1 MFRLLTLRQGTWYYM
16 SVHSSTYPGHP
27 PSLADELESFLHV
40 MIYLAVRFLRARS
53 LNVRDF
59 VDSYFEDFRLSDG
72 RMTCGY
78 LKQDVVQTGSLK
90 LGYAPVRFVAAPPS
104 LAGRDAQTEGEV
116 RSEVSSP
123 LNEIIRQYLAFF
135 KARYAILEYTIRAA
149 MEEQAPLPPLITAV
163 EAAGSTPSEAEKR
176 EALRVFLLAKYK
188 KFNLEFDPT
197 EPEDVD
203 DSPNPARG
211 PATPSDTTPLA
222 LEKPSQATYD
232 LADKLKTHDA
242 VLKMLGRAID
252 KGTWPKGDS
261 EYAGDQL
268 VGYYDVPR
276 QLQSTG
282 TQKRARLHLGSTMPS
297 ESLEGEEAPE
307 GVGTS

>member
-53 LNVRDF
+53 LNVWDF
-59 VDSYFEDFRLSDG
+59 VDSYFEDFHLSDG
-72 RMTCGY
+72 RMTCGH
-78 LKQDVVQTGSLK
+78 LKKNIIQTGSLE
-90 LGYAPVRFVAAPPS
+90 LGYTPVLFVAAAPAP
-104 LAGRDAQTEGEV
+104 ADRDAQTEGEV

-197 EPEDVD
+197 EPEG
-203 DSPNPARG
+203 DSPNPAPG
-211 PATPSDTTPLA
+211 PATPSGATPLA
-222 LEKPSQATYD
+222 LEKPSQATHD
-232 LADKLKTHDA
+232 LADKLKTHDT
-242 VLKMLGRAID
+242 VLKMLGHAIE
-252 KGTWPKGDS
+252 KGTWPKGDDS

-276 QLQSTG
+276 QLQSTS
-282 TQKRARLHLGSTMPS
+282 TQKRTRLHLGSTMQS
-297 ESLEGEEAPE
+297 DILEGGEAPE
-307 GVGTS
+307 GG